1 MLDADPP
8 VTLAGVDPDRQTDI
22 AALDSTLTSVER
34 VLDIDALR
42 ARIEKLEHEAADPNL
57 WNDQTRAQRV
67 TSELSHTQGDL
78 RRVEELRGRL
88 DDLPVLYELATEE
101 GAESELAEADAE
113 LRQLREDI
121 EAMEVRTLLSG
132 EYDQREALVTIRSG
146 AGGVDAADWA
156 EMLMR
161 MYIRW
166 AEKHNYPVEV
176 FDVSYAEE
184 AGIKSATFAVHA
196 PFAYGT
202 LSVEQGTHR
211 LVRISPFDNQS
222 RRQTSFAEVEVL
234 PVVETTDHID
244 IPESD
249 IRVDVYRSSG
259 PGGQSVN
266 TTDSAVRLTHI
277 PTGIVVTC
285 QNEKSQLQ
293 NKISAM
299 RVLQAKLL
307 ERKRLEERAE
317 LDALKGDGGSSWGNQ
332 MRSYVL
338 HPYQMV
344 KDLRTD
350 YEVGN
355 PTAVLD
361 GDIDGFLEAGI
372 RWRNRRDDDK

>member
-1 MLDADPP
+1 
-8 VTLAGVDPDRQTDI
+8 VDPDLQADI
-22 AALDSTLTSVER
+22 AALDSTLTTVER
-34 VLDIDALR
+34 VLDVDALR
-42 ARIEKLEHEAADPNL
+42 ARIDKLEHEAADPNL
-57 WNDQTRAQRV
+57 WDDQSRAQRV
-67 TSELSHTQGDL
+67 TSELSHSQGEL
-78 RRVEELRGRL
+78 RRVEELRSRL
-88 DDLPVLYELATEE
+88 DDLPVLYELATEA
-101 GAESELAEADAE
+101 AEPDELAEADAE
-113 LRQLREDI
+113 LKALRADI

-132 EYDQREALVTIRSG
+132 EYDEREALVTIRSG

-166 AEKHNYPVEV
+166 AEAHKYPVDV
-176 FDVSYAEE
+176 LDVSYAEE
-184 AGIKSATFAVHA
+184 AGIKSATFVVHA

-202 LSVEQGTHR
+202 LSVEQGTQR

-266 TTDSAVRLTHI
+266 TTDSAVRLTHL

-293 NKISAM
+293 NKLSAM

-317 LDALKGDGGSSWGNQ
+317 LDALKGEGGSSWGNQ

-355 PTAVLD
+355 PAAVLD

-372 RWRNRRDDDK
+372 RWRNRKDDE